1 MNGTSRRRADS
12 DPNLSLAKTLRLARA
27 NFGRKTSGAA
37 PPPDVRKAK
46 SRHEEFVYSRG
57 AKLHSFAREEA
68 PWPFAFN
75 REVLEL

>member
-12 DPNLSLAKTLRLARA
+12 DPNLTLAKTLRLAKS
-27 NFGRKTSGAA
+27 NFGRKSSSAAA
-37 PPPDVRKAK
+37 PPNAK
-46 SRHEEFVYSRG
+46 EARSRHQEFVYARG
-57 AKLHSFAREEA
+57 AKLHSFTREEA